1 MAFRNAILPAVAIV
15 MSACAA
21 APEAAAEN
29 QALRTITVTGE
40 GKTTAA
46 PDMAILNIG
55 VQSNAETAAAALR
68 ENSSAMTATINKLKD
83 LGVAEK
89 DIQTSG
95 LSIRPQYDYERN
107 RTKPLVIGY
116 TASNNVTV
124 KLRDLDDAGRVID
137 QAVQTGAN
145 SLGGISF
152 TFADPK
158 PLYEAARKDAV
169 AVARARAELLTE
181 AAGVNLGQV
190 LTIQDG
196 YAVTPSPV
204 VQVAAMRTEADMAVP
219 VQAGESTI
227 SANVTIVY
235 EIR

>member
-1 MAFRNAILPAVAIV
+1 MAFRNVILPAVAIV

-29 QALRTITVTGE
+29 EALRTITVTGE

-83 LGVAEK
+83 LGVSEK

-107 RTKPLVIGY
+107 RSKPLVTGY

-181 AAGVNLGQV
+181 AAGVSLGQV

-204 VQVAAMRTEADMAVP
+204 VQVAAMRAEADMAVP
-219 VQAGESTI
+219 IQAGESTI